1 MEEND
6 GAMQVPHCLGPPS
19 YSPHEAHIVLTILL
33 SQKHLVDPVMLL
45 RSILEATE
53 FIPQWKED

>member
-19 YSPHEAHIVLTILL
+19 YSPHEVHIVLTKLL

-45 RSILEATE
+45 
-53 FIPQWKED
+53 